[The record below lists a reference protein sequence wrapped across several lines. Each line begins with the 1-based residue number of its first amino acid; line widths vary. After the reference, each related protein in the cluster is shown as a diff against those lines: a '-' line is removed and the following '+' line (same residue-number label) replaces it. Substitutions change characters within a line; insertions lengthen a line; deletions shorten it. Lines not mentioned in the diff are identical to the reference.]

1 MAGISKAER
10 ERRAAESETQGDAQ
24 QQDDTT
30 TEHATEQAGDTAQ
43 TDLLGGQAETEQ
55 QAAQTVRMERDP
67 GAYPEPHA
75 ADVHPDE
82 VANFAAGGWVIS
94 A

>member
-1 MAGISKAER
+1 MSGISKAER
-10 ERRAAESETQGDAQ
+10 ERRAAESKAQGDAQ

-30 TEHATEQAGDTAQ
+30 TEQAGEDAQ
-43 TDLLGGQAETEQ
+43 TDLLGDQAETEQ

>member
-1 MAGISKAER
+1 MSGISKAER
-10 ERRAAESETQGDAQ
+10 ERRATESKTQGDDQ
-24 QQDDTT
+24 QQDATN
-30 TEHATEQAGDTAQ
+30 TEQAGDTTQ
-43 TDLLGGQAETEQ
+43 TDLLGDQAETEQ

>member
-1 MAGISKAER
+1 MVGISKAER
-10 ERRAAESETQGDAQ
+10 ERRAAETEAQGDTQAQ
-24 QQDDTT
+24 
-30 TEHATEQAGDTAQ
+30 EGAAAEQAGDAAQ
-43 TDLLGGQAETEQ
+43 TDLLDDKSEPDQAT
-55 QAAQTVRMERDP
+55 QTVRMERDP